1 MPIDPKHQK
10 IQSHLPIIHQKLSEI
25 YVNYKNYNRFR
36 MQCNL
41 IDYKKVIKEEDAT
54 VWFAM
59 RLLTELPNKESC
71 NLIGSKCILMF
82 EKRY

>member
-1 MPIDPKHQK
+1 
-10 IQSHLPIIHQKLSEI
+10 
-25 YVNYKNYNRFR
+25 